1 MSKLPQIQNTQ
12 ISMKGYKI
20 MDYDIYAYN
29 KNNNKELL
37 VTVNDRNMAEYL
49 LDLLSDLADNKNL
62 RMKNGEEVN
71 FISLEIDED

>member
-1 MSKLPQIQNTQ
+1 
-12 ISMKGYKI
+12 

-62 RMKNGEEVN
+62 RMKNGEETN

>member
-1 MSKLPQIQNTQ
+1 
-12 ISMKGYKI
+12 

>member
-1 MSKLPQIQNTQ
+1 
-12 ISMKGYKI
+12 
-20 MDYDIYAYN
+20 MDYDIYAYD
-29 KNNNKELL
+29 KNNSKELL

>member
-1 MSKLPQIQNTQ
+1 
-12 ISMKGYKI
+12 

-29 KNNNKELL
+29 KNNSKELL

-62 RMKNGEEVN
+62 RMKNGEEIN
-71 FISLEIDED
+71 FISLETDED

>member
-1 MSKLPQIQNTQ
+1 
-12 ISMKGYKI
+12 MKGYKI

>member
-1 MSKLPQIQNTQ
+1 
-12 ISMKGYKI
+12 

-37 VTVNDRNMAEYL
+37 VTVNDRNIAEYL